1 MLVRRSSMTMLCSA
15 LIAVAASC
23 VVPAGPARADDSLA
37 KVRQAGTL
45 NVGTEAAYP
54 PYEFVQNGQ
63 IVGYDKDILDY
74 VMAGLKGIKLNQV
87 DVPFQGLFPGL
98 LAGKFDLIATALTMY
113 PDATK
118 KFAFTIPVAEGT
130 LSILKRR
137 GDPRIK
143 NADDLNGKSV
153 GVQLGTGGEK
163 ILRAMN
169 DKLKASGKPG
179 FDLKLFTST
188 PEEFLALANGQIDA
202 SVALLPTIKT
212 LMKNQPN
219 VYELVG
225 PVQGERQYIGW
236 AVRPEDKSL
245 RDAVNVRIKQLVD
258 SGKLYELQDKWFGFR
273 MEVPTKNYLP
283 PGAQ

>member
-1 MLVRRSSMTMLCSA
+1 MAFPRTPIGIALLLAAVLCN
-15 LIAVAASC
+15 
-23 VVPAGPARADDSLA
+23 AGFPRAARADDALD
-37 KVRQAGTL
+37 KIRQAGTIT
-45 NVGTEAAYP
+45 VGTEAAYP
-54 PYEFVQNGQ
+54 PYEFIKDGQ

-74 VMAGLKGIKLNQV
+74 VMGGLNKVKVNQL

-130 LSILKRR
+130 LSILKKN
-137 GDPRIK
+137 GDARIK
-143 NADDLNGKSV
+143 TADDLNGKVV

-163 ILRAMN
+163 IIRALG
-169 DKLKASGKPG
+169 DKMKAAGKPG

-202 SVALLPTIKT
+202 SIALLPTIKT

-219 VYELVG
+219 VYEIAG
-225 PVQGERQYIGW
+225 PLQGERQFIGW
-236 AVRPEDKSL
+236 AVRPDEKSL
-245 RDAVNVRIKQLVD
+245 RDYINSRIKQLHD

-273 MEVPTKNYLP
+273 MEVPVSGYLP
-283 PGAQ
+283 EGAE